1 MATGSQIIEN
11 CKKYLGKPYVWGGES
26 MSEGGYDC
34 SGFAYNVLRDSGYK
48 VARTTAQGF
57 SSLGTAIAYSNA
69 IAGDLLFFG
78 KSKSSIN
85 HIAIYAGDG
94 KMYESIG
101 GSSNT
106 KSNPGKG
113 VTLSNVSR
121 RSDLILV
128 KRIAEVTSS
137 SSSTTSSTTRT
148 YLMKGD
154 KGDAVK
160 ELQNNLNTLGYSCGS
175 ADGIF
180 GDATDKA
187 VRAFQS
193 AYGLTVDGKYG
204 NSSKAKMV
212 EALNAKKSASSTTSS
227 SSTNSNSAFTTFVK
241 SVQSAIGAKVDGVPG
256 SETLSKTITVS
267 KSKNNKHAVVK
278 PLQIYLNALGYDCG
292 NADGIAGSKFDAAVK
307 AYQNANGCVADGEI
321 TAGKGT
327 WKKLLK
333 LA

>member
-1 MATGSQIIEN
+1 MATGNQIIEN

-34 SGFAYNVLRDSGYK
+34 SGYVYNVLRDSGFK
-48 VARTTAQGF
+48 VNRSTAQGY
-57 SSLGTAIAYSNA
+57 SKLGTTVSYSKANK
-69 IAGDLLFFG
+69 GDLLFFG
-78 KSKSSIN
+78 KTKSSIS
-85 HIAIYAGDG
+85 HIAFYAGDG

-113 VTLSNVSR
+113 VILSNVSR

-128 KRIAEVTSS
+128 KRIAEVTSTAS
-137 SSSTTSSTTRT
+137 SASSTART

-160 ELQNNLNTLGYSCGS
+160 ELQNNLNTLGFSCGTV
-175 ADGIF
+175 DGIF

-204 NSSKAKMV
+204 NNSKAKMTEV
-212 EALNAKKSASSTTSS
+212 INAKNSTSSTT
-227 SSTNSNSAFTTFVK
+227 NSNTSAFTTFVK
-241 SVQSAIGAKVDGVPG
+241 DVQSAIGAKVDGIAG

-267 KSKNNKHAVVK
+267 KSKNNRHAVVK
-278 PLQIYLNALGYDCG
+278 TLQTYLNSLGYNCG
-292 NADGIAGSKFDAAVK
+292 TADGIAGTKFDAAVK
-307 AYQNANGCVADGEI
+307 EYQKDNGCVADGEI
-321 TAGKGT
+321 TAGKMT
-327 WKKLLK
+327 WKKLLH

>member
-1 MATGSQIIEN
+1 MATGNQIIEN

-34 SGFAYNVLRDSGYK
+34 SGYAYNVLKDSEYN
-48 VARTTAQGF
+48 VTRTTAQGF
-57 SSLGTAIAYSNA
+57 SSLGTTVDYSSAIV
-69 IAGDLLFFG
+69 GDLLFFG
-78 KSKSSIN
+78 KTKSSIS
-85 HIAIYAGDG
+85 HIAFYAGDG

-128 KRIAEVTSS
+128 KRIAEVTSTAS
-137 SSSTTSSTTRT
+137 SASSTTRT

-160 ELQNNLNTLGYSCGS
+160 ELQNNLNTLGFSCGTV
-175 ADGIF
+175 DGIF

-204 NSSKAKMV
+204 NNSKAKMT
-212 EALNAKKSASSTTSS
+212 EAINVKNSTSSTT
-227 SSTNSNSAFTTFVK
+227 NSNTSAFTTFVK
-241 SVQSAIGAKVDGVPG
+241 DVQSAIGAKVDGIAG
-256 SETLSKTITVS
+256 SETLSKTVTVS
-267 KSKNNKHAVVK
+267 KSKNNRHAVVK
-278 PLQIYLNALGYDCG
+278 PLQTYLNSLGYNCG
-292 NADGIAGSKFDAAVK
+292 TVDGIAGTKFDTAVK
-307 AYQNANGCVADGEI
+307 EYQKDNGCVADGEI
-321 TAGKGT
+321 TAGKMT
-327 WKKLLK
+327 WKKLLG